1 MATSIL
7 ADLAAG
13 SVAAQS
19 SVESNK
25 TPFLPDRVVTAHIAP
40 SADMA
45 GTDAVI
51 VIQSSPDDS
60 AWTTVMTMTGIGHK
74 VADIVLAKF
83 MRANVTTAAGTTDGE
98 YSAWLQTGD

>member
-1 MATSIL
+1 MILVL

-19 SVESNK
+19 SVSSTK
-25 TPFLPDRVVTAHIAP
+25 TPFLPNRVVSAYIAP

-45 GTDAVI
+45 GNDAVI

-60 AWTTVMTMTGIGHK
+60 VWTTVLTMTGIGFK
-74 VADIVLAKF
+74 VGNVTLDKH
-83 MRANVTTAAGTTDGE
+83 MRANVTTAADGTDGE
-98 YSAWLQTGD
+98 YSAWLSSGD